1 MLLKI
6 SDWLLDKFLKIGVLI
21 AGIFKYFWKAILIVI
36 IGIIT
41 IGMIVKTIITS
52 LITRKK

>member
-6 SDWLLDKFLKIGVLI
+6 GDWLLDKVLKIGVLI

-41 IGMIVKTIITS
+41 IGMIIKTIITS